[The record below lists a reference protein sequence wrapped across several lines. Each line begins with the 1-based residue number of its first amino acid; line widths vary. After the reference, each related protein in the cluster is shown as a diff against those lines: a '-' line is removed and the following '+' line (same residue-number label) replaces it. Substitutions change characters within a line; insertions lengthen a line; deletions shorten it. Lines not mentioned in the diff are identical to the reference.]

1 MERIA
6 KFDALASDPWY
17 GRQFKK
23 LRKADIDFCHGFI
36 VANTQLSKDE
46 FESAVN
52 RIFMDKRFDGETKAD
67 KNRRMI
73 CQELLACCS

>member
-1 MERIA
+1 MERLDRFTGL
-6 KFDALASDPWY
+6 KDDPWY
-17 GRQFKK
+17 GKQYKK
-23 LRKADIDFCHGFI
+23 LRKADVEFCHAFI
-36 VANTQLSKDE
+36 AANNALAKDD

-52 RIFMDKRFDGETKAD
+52 RIFMDKSFSNESKAD